1 MEAKHGTAH
10 RLIGAKIAYCRSVR
24 GLTQSELAERIGIS
38 SGTLS
43 RIERGQYWQSL
54 SVDLLLDIAE
64 ALQVEVSAF
73 LHPNE
78 LD

>member
-1 MEAKHGTAH
+1 MEAKHSNAH

-38 SGTLS
+38 SDTLS